1 MKINEDL
8 SVWLVWGALGYMIVA
23 SVAGWMVS
31 SLHDTAEAATMSS
44 N

>member
-1 MKINEDL
+1 MKINEGL

-23 SVAGWMVS
+23 LAAGWMVS